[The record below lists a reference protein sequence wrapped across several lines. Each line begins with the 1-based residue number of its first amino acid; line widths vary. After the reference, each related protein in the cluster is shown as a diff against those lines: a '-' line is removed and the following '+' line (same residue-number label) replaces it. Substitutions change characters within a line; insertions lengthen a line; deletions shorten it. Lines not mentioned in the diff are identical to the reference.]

1 MINTTTKLGCLLG
14 GLLVL
19 SACSSAPQPSNEYKM
34 ALDDTKQ
41 LCEAC
46 ALVGNDLLVALN
58 KSCNTPMTP
67 ESFTRVMNS
76 NPMFA
81 AMMAINSIGGTDL
94 YQVYRDAAID
104 TLRCN
109 EMDSWPERTKIR
121 FQQPDMQKVLALTV
135 SARQQK
141 AN

>member
-58 KSCNTPMTP
+58 KSCKTPMTP
-67 ESFTRVMNS
+67 ESFTGVMNS

-121 FQQPDMQKVLALTV
+121 FQQPDMQKVLALKV

>member
-1 MINTTTKLGCLLG
+1 MIKITTKLGCLLA

-19 SACSSAPQPSNEYKM
+19 SACSSVPQPNNEYAK

-41 LCEAC
+41 VCAAC

-58 KSCNTPMTP
+58 KSCDTPMTP
-67 ESFTRVMNS
+67 ETLTSVMNS

-81 AMMAINSIGGTDL
+81 AMMAINSIGGTDF

-104 TLRCN
+104 
-109 EMDSWPERTKIR
+109 
-121 FQQPDMQKVLALTV
+121 
-135 SARQQK
+135 
-141 AN
+141 

>member
-19 SACSSAPQPSNEYKM
+19 SACSSAPKPSNEYKM

-67 ESFTRVMNS
+67 GSFTGVMNS

-109 EMDSWPERTKIR
+109 EMDTWPERTKIR
-121 FQQPDMQKVLALTV
+121 FQQPDMQKVLALKV

-141 AN
+141 AK

>member
-1 MINTTTKLGCLLG
+1 MPSGGAACPV
-14 GLLVL
+14 GLLKR
-19 SACSSAPQPSNEYKM
+19 PSDKQRIHESP
-34 ALDDTKQ
+34 DDTKQ
-41 LCEAC
+41 VCAAC

-58 KSCNTPMTP
+58 KSCDKPITP
-67 ESFTRVMNS
+67 ETLTSVMNS
-76 NPMFA
+76 NSMFA

-109 EMDSWPERTKIR
+109 EMDTWPERTKVR
-121 FQQPDMQKVLALTV
+121 FQQPDMQKALALRV
-135 SARQQK
+135 SVRQQN

>member
-1 MINTTTKLGCLLG
+1 MIKITTKLGCLLA

-46 ALVGNDLLVALN
+46 ALVGNDLLGALN

-67 ESFTRVMNS
+67 ESFTGVMNS

-121 FQQPDMQKVLALTV
+121 FQQPDMQKVLALKV

>member
-58 KSCNTPMTP
+58 KSCI
-67 ESFTRVMNS
+67 

-121 FQQPDMQKVLALTV
+121 FQQPDMQKVLALKV

>member
-1 MINTTTKLGCLLG
+1 VNGDNGYIAMQVS
-14 GLLVL
+14 GLEVL
-19 SACSSAPQPSNEYKM
+19 PGAGLTDSG
-34 ALDDTKQ
+34 DTKQ

-67 ESFTRVMNS
+67 ESFTGVMNS

-104 TLRCN
+104 TLSCN

-121 FQQPDMQKVLALTV
+121 FQQPDMQKVLALKV

>member
-67 ESFTRVMNS
+67 ESFTGVMNS

-109 EMDSWPERTKIR
+109 EMDTWPERAKIR
-121 FQQPDMQKVLALTV
+121 FQQPDMQKVLALKV

-141 AN
+141 AK

>member
-1 MINTTTKLGCLLG
+1 M
-14 GLLVL
+14 
-19 SACSSAPQPSNEYKM
+19 
-34 ALDDTKQ
+34 DDTKQ
-41 LCEAC
+41 VCAAC

-58 KSCNTPMTP
+58 KSCDTPMTP
-67 ESFTRVMNS
+67 ETLTGVMNS

-81 AMMAINSIGGTDL
+81 AMMAINSIGGTDF

-109 EMDSWPERTKIR
+109 EMDSWPDRTKVR
-121 FQQPDMQKVLALTV
+121 FQQPDMQKALALRV

>member
-67 ESFTRVMNS
+67 ESFTGVMNS

-104 TLRCN
+104 TLRCH

-121 FQQPDMQKVLALTV
+121 FQQPDMQKVLALKV

>member
-1 MINTTTKLGCLLG
+1 MIKTTTKLGCLLG

-67 ESFTRVMNS
+67 ESFTGVMNS

-109 EMDSWPERTKIR
+109 EMDTWPERTKIR
-121 FQQPDMQKVLALTV
+121 FQQPDMQKVLALKV

>member
-1 MINTTTKLGCLLG
+1 MNKRKTKLGCLLV
-14 GLLVL
+14 GLFAL
-19 SACSSAPQPSNEYKM
+19 SACSSVPQPSNEYKK

-58 KSCNTPMTP
+58 KSCDTPMTH
-67 ESFTRVMNS
+67 ESFTGVMNS

-109 EMDSWPERTKIR
+109 EMDTWPERTKMR
-121 FQQPDMQKVLALTV
+121 FQQPDLQKVLALKV

-141 AN
+141 DN

>member
-1 MINTTTKLGCLLG
+1 MIKITTKLGCLLA

-19 SACSSAPQPSNEYKM
+19 SACSSVPQPNNEYAK

-41 LCEAC
+41 VCAAC

-58 KSCNTPMTP
+58 KSCDTPMTP
-67 ESFTRVMNS
+67 ETLTSVMNS

-81 AMMAINSIGGTDL
+81 AMMAINSIGGTDF

-109 EMDSWPERTKIR
+109 EMDSWPDRPR
-121 FQQPDMQKVLALTV
+121 CV
-135 SARQQK
+135 SSSPTCKRRWP
-141 AN
+141 

>member
-1 MINTTTKLGCLLG
+1 MIKTTTKLGCLLG
-14 GLLVL
+14 GMLVL
-19 SACSSAPQPSNEYKM
+19 SACSSAPLPSNEYKM
-34 ALDDTKQ
+34 ALDDAKQ

-58 KSCNTPMTP
+58 KSCNIPMTP
-67 ESFTRVMNS
+67 ESFTGVMNS

-109 EMDSWPERTKIR
+109 EMDTWPERTKIR
-121 FQQPDMQKVLALTV
+121 FQQPDMQKVLALKV

-141 AN
+141 AK

>member
-67 ESFTRVMNS
+67 ESFTGVMNS

-121 FQQPDMQKVLALTV
+121 FQQPDMQKVLALKV

>member
-67 ESFTRVMNS
+67 ESFTGVMNS

-104 TLRCN
+104 TLSCN

-121 FQQPDMQKVLALTV
+121 FQQPDMQKVLALKV

>member
-67 ESFTRVMNS
+67 ESFTGVMNS
-76 NPMFA
+76 DPMFA

-121 FQQPDMQKVLALTV
+121 FQQPDMQKVLALKV

>member
-1 MINTTTKLGCLLG
+1 MINITTKLGCLLA
-14 GLLVL
+14 GLFVL
-19 SACSSAPQPSNEYKM
+19 SACSSIPQPSNEYTK

-41 LCEAC
+41 VCAAC
-46 ALVGNDLLVALN
+46 ALVSNDLLVALN
-58 KSCNTPMTP
+58 KSCDTPMTP
-67 ESFTRVMNS
+67 EALTGVMNS

-81 AMMAINSIGGTDL
+81 AMMAINSIAGTDF
-94 YQVYRDAAID
+94 YQIYRDAAID

-109 EMDSWPERTKIR
+109 EMDSWPERTTVR
-121 FQQPDMQKVLALTV
+121 FQQPDMQDALALRV

>member
-1 MINTTTKLGCLLG
+1 MIKITTKLGCLLA

-19 SACSSAPQPSNEYKM
+19 SACSSVPQPNNEYAK

-41 LCEAC
+41 VCAAC

-58 KSCNTPMTP
+58 KSCDTPMTP
-67 ESFTRVMNS
+67 ETLTSVMNS

-81 AMMAINSIGGTDL
+81 AMMAINSIGGTDF
-94 YQVYRDAAID
+94 YQVYREAAID

-109 EMDSWPERTKIR
+109 EKDSWPDRTKVR
-121 FQQPDMQKVLALTV
+121 FQQPDMQKALALRV

>member
-1 MINTTTKLGCLLG
+1 MIKTTTKLGCLLG
-14 GLLVL
+14 GMLVL

-67 ESFTRVMNS
+67 ESFTGVMNS

-109 EMDSWPERTKIR
+109 EMDTWPERTKIR
-121 FQQPDMQKVLALTV
+121 FQQPDMQKVLALKV

-141 AN
+141 AK

>member
-46 ALVGNDLLVALN
+46 ALVGNDLLGALN

-67 ESFTRVMNS
+67 ESFTGVMNS

-121 FQQPDMQKVLALTV
+121 FQQPDMQKVLALKV

>member
-67 ESFTRVMNS
+67 ESFTGVMNS

-109 EMDSWPERTKIR
+109 EMDTWPERTKIR
-121 FQQPDMQKVLALTV
+121 FQQPDMQKVLALKV

-141 AN
+141 AK